1 MRRTISLRE
10 ANQTFARCIREVEGG
25 AEYVITR
32 NGEPVAR
39 LLPIGDRR
47 VLPPRQQ
54 AALARAHA
62 ARIPTVIPFLDWCIL
77 RSVSPSTGERLV
89 KAGKVKLT
97 RLSARRRG
105 VRSDHDAEYLA
116 SCAAK

>member
-10 ANQTFARCIREVEGG
+10 ANQTFARCIRDVEGG

-47 VLPPRQQ
+47 VLTPRQQ
-54 AALARAHA
+54 AALARTRARMTKGWPIA
-62 ARIPTVIPFLDWCIL
+62 AGPLDREAL
-77 RSVSPSTGERLV
+77 YD
-89 KAGKVKLT
+89 
-97 RLSARRRG
+97 RR
-105 VRSDHDAEYLA
+105 
-116 SCAAK
+116 